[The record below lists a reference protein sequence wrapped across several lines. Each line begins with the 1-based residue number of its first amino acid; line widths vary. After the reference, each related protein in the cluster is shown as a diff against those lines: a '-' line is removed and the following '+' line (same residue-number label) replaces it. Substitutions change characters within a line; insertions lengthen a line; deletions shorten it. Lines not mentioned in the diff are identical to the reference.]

1 MNYSKIYSQLIFK
14 AKNREITKYTE
25 NHHIIPKCLGG
36 NNDIENLV
44 KLTFREHYIAH
55 WLLCKMYKE
64 NLKKSYKLGCAFL
77 LMSKSNNGKRITN
90 SKFFDKARM
99 QFKKSQIE
107 FYNSTE
113 GIFFLKERGKTRSQ
127 NRKNLFSYHFYHET
141 YGDFL
146 LPTIDLVELFP
157 EQKLNSSNL
166 VKVGKEERPSTKGW
180 ILFKNKDVGVSGFL
194 KKKKE
199 KMSNS
204 AKSRQNEVWN
214 KGISTKKLYKTGN
227 RL

>member
-1 MNYSKIYSQLIFK
+1 MNYSKIYNQLMLN
-14 AKNREITKYTE
+14 AKNREITNYTE
-25 NHHIIPKCLGG
+25 NHHIIPKCMGG
-36 NNDIENLV
+36 NNDIKNLI

-55 WLLCKMYKE
+55 WLLSKMYKK
-64 NLKKSYKLGCAFL
+64 NLKISYKLGCAFL

-90 SKFFDKARM
+90 SKFFDRART

-107 FYNSTE
+107 FYNSDE
-113 GIFFLKERGKTRSQ
+113 GITYLKERGKTRSQ

-166 VKVGKEERPSTKGW
+166 VKVGKEERSSTKGW
-180 ILFKNKDVGVSGFL
+180 ILFKNKDIGVSGFL

-204 AKSRQNEVWN
+204 AKNRQNEVWN
-214 KGISTKKLYKTGN
+214 KGISTKII
-227 RL
+227 